1 MEKCSS
7 MFPLTTFNPK
17 VGIQKWLKALH
28 ALLKYIKAS
37 KTWLKTLIK
46 NVFYTTSFSK

>member
-17 VGIQKWLKALH
+17 VGIQKWLKAFTC
-28 ALLKYIKAS
+28 LLKYIKAP

-46 NVFYTTSFSK
+46 NGYTTSFSK